1 MRGGAMVSGWCSCC
15 GGCQARFGSLVDYN
29 SRRAARQTALILW
42 RGWETMGRRERP
54 HVVLAKG
61 RCSAVGVAGN
71 TCVRGLGI
79 CGVNIVGRKNVP
91 VPDISKAGRQQRAVQ
106 PFSDEDASVE
116 TMSHCSSF
124 SDPTSLAD
132 DGTETD
138 QTVEDLDEETSQ
150 EDYDYK
156 LRGFIDS
163 TFDKSAKIRLLA
175 LEGLK
180 SAFASKLLYDF
191 ILERRV
197 TLTDSIERCL
207 KKGKSEE
214 QCVAAQVASLLC
226 IQLGS
231 SIESEEVF
239 KSLRPIFK
247 TILTDKS
254 VCVQTRRA
262 CATNLAI
269 CCYVAADDIEDLHL
283 TMTYLESIF
292 TASYQKQ
299 DKTIGVSP
307 APLDISTLAAWTLLL
322 TICPAS
328 LMKKI
333 FEIHLTK
340 LPCLLSCGDV
350 DMRIAAGETLALLFE
365 LSRDIYDDFEYE
377 DMELLCCKLKGLATD
392 GNKYRAKTDR
402 KKQRSVFRDVLK
414 TIEDGDFDPE
424 TITFGPEC
432 MYIDSWVKK
441 RTYETFKELLASG
454 IRFHLQANE
463 FVRSVFELGPPL
475 LLDAATLKATKT
487 SRVERHFYNSAV
499 CKARTKARNKFRD
512 KRADIGEY
520 I

>member
-1 MRGGAMVSGWCSCC
+1 MCRAGTSAATSAAMPRSKKRVNKGGA
-15 GGCQARFGSLVDYN
+15 GGRPL
-29 SRRAARQTALILW
+29 RAQ
-42 RGWETMGRRERP
+42 
-54 HVVLAKG
+54 
-61 RCSAVGVAGN
+61 
-71 TCVRGLGI
+71 
-79 CGVNIVGRKNVP
+79 
-91 VPDISKAGRQQRAVQ
+91 Q
-106 PFSDEDASVE
+106 PFSDEDASIE
-116 TMSHCSSF
+116 TMSHSSSF

-132 DGTETD
+132 DCTETD
-138 QTVEDLDEETSQ
+138 QTVEDLDEEASQ
-150 EDYDYK
+150 EDYDYR

-163 TFDKSAKIRLLA
+163 TFDKSAKVRISA

-180 SAFASKLLYDF
+180 SAFSSKLLYDF
-191 ILERRV
+191 ILERRL

-214 QCVAAQVASLLC
+214 QCIATQVASLLC

-254 VCVQTRRA
+254 VCVQTRKA
-262 CATNLAI
+262 CATSLAI

-283 TMTYLESIF
+283 TITYLESIF
-292 TASYQKQ
+292 TTSYQMQ
-299 DKTIGVSP
+299 DKTIGVQTAS
-307 APLDISTLAAWTLLL
+307 LDISALVAWSLLL
-322 TICPAS
+322 TICPPS

-333 FEIHLTK
+333 FETHLAK
-340 LPCLLSCGDV
+340 LPCLLSCGNV
-350 DMRIAAGETLALLFE
+350 DMRIAAGETMALLFE
-365 LSRDIYDDFEYE
+365 LARDIYDDFEFN

-392 GNKYRAKTDR
+392 SNKYRAKTDR

-414 TIEDGDFDPE
+414 TVEDGDFDPE

-475 LLDAATLKATKT
+475 LLDAATLKANKT

-499 CKARTKARNKFRD
+499 SKARTKARNKFRD
-512 KRADIGEY
+512 KRAEIGEY
-520 I
+520 F

>member
-1 MRGGAMVSGWCSCC
+1 MPRSKKRINKGGA
-15 GGCQARFGSLVDYN
+15 GGKPL
-29 SRRAARQTALILW
+29 RAQ
-42 RGWETMGRRERP
+42 
-54 HVVLAKG
+54 
-61 RCSAVGVAGN
+61 
-71 TCVRGLGI
+71 
-79 CGVNIVGRKNVP
+79 
-91 VPDISKAGRQQRAVQ
+91 Q
-106 PFSDEDASVE
+106 PFSDEDASIE
-116 TMSHCSSF
+116 SMSHCSSF

-132 DGTETD
+132 DCTETD
-138 QTVEDLDEETSQ
+138 QTVEDLDEEASQ
-150 EDYDYK
+150 EDYDYR

-163 TFDKSAKIRLLA
+163 TLDKSAKVRISA

-180 SAFASKLLYDF
+180 SAFSSKLLYDF

-214 QCVAAQVASLLC
+214 QCIATQVASLLC

-254 VCVQTRRA
+254 VCVQTRKA
-262 CATNLAI
+262 CATSLAI

-283 TMTYLESIF
+283 TITYLESIF
-292 TASYQKQ
+292 TTSYQ
-299 DKTIGVSP
+299 DKTIGVQTAS
-307 APLDISTLAAWTLLL
+307 LDISALVAWTLLL
-322 TICPAS
+322 TICPPS

-333 FEIHLTK
+333 FETHLAK
-340 LPCLLSCGDV
+340 LPCLLSCGNV
-350 DMRIAAGETLALLFE
+350 DMRIAAGETMALLFE
-365 LSRDIYDDFEYE
+365 LARDIYDQDFEFN

-392 GNKYRAKTDR
+392 SNKYRAKTDR

-414 TIEDGDFDPE
+414 TVEDGDFDPE

-454 IRFHLQANE
+454 IRFHLQH
-463 FVRSVFELGPPL
+463 L
-475 LLDAATLKATKT
+475 
-487 SRVERHFYNSAV
+487 YNSAV
-499 CKARTKARNKFRD
+499 SKARTKARNKFRD

-520 I
+520 F